1 MSPPVSALKRH
12 YKMTCSRVLIFP
24 HCLQFMFSVWLQ
36 LYMLFRDGSRS
47 YTVLDRNWTRCGSI
61 RQISPYFSFL
71 SVAVDLVHMRLG
83 FSFLLLLSIS
93 ALLKFDVFL
102 PGPSHVSQCCSSSS
116 NFHCG
121 WFLVLASSLLLCQL
135 CMHVS
140 ACFLSDGLQYWPTTS
155 FRFLFLFLLFV
166 YSRLSSLLMTGPAL
180 AFATLNFSTKDDIGS
195 WSLDQTLLQS

>member
-1 MSPPVSALKRH
+1 
-12 YKMTCSRVLIFP
+12 
-24 HCLQFMFSVWLQ
+24 
-36 LYMLFRDGSRS
+36 MLFRDGSRS
-47 YTVLDRNWTRCGSI
+47 YTQFLIGTEHGVVPSARSLPISASSLLLSI
-61 RQISPYFSFL
+61 L
-71 SVAVDLVHMRLG
+71 SMRLG

-102 PGPSHVSQCCSSSS
+102 PGPSHVSQCCYSSS

-155 FRFLFLFLLFV
+155 FPFLFLFLPSR

-195 WSLDQTLLQS
+195 WSLDQTLLQSQTCEAWWDT